1 MATSVSRERGAFPSD
16 WLRHF
21 VDEIPAGIA
30 VFDPELRY
38 VAANPRWINAFR
50 LASATLSGRRHDE
63 IGGLSGLGI
72 AELQSRALAGDTVE
86 GYVHIEI
93 DGVVHQQLVSLR
105 PRVTTDGTVIG
116 VLAALHEIAAAAN
129 QQVIEEAPDQLTGIA
144 GRATFLA
151 RVGSVLEASAT
162 GTAMFLLDIDNFKGI
177 NDLYGARV
185 GDAVLKTV
193 ATRLIT
199 STRSRALLAAGSGG
213 APGQVHADLVTRL
226 GADEFGIVLSRP
238 ASPADA
244 EIFARRLLQVVRAPI
259 LAGDQRI
266 RLTASVGYL
275 ITGPAQRSEDDVL
288 RDLDVALQ
296 EAKLR
301 GPNSSKIWEPALTS

>member
-1 MATSVSRERGAFPSD
+1 MRGAQIISAAMATSVSRERGAFPSD

-21 VDEIPAGIA
+21 VDELPAGIA

-105 PRVTTDGTVIG
+105 PRVTADGTVIG

-129 QQVIEEAPDQLTGIA
+129 QQVIEEALDQQI
-144 GRATFLA
+144 GRAH
-151 RVGSVLEASAT
+151 V
-162 GTAMFLLDIDNFKGI
+162 
-177 NDLYGARV
+177 
-185 GDAVLKTV
+185 
-193 ATRLIT
+193 
-199 STRSRALLAAGSGG
+199 
-213 APGQVHADLVTRL
+213 
-226 GADEFGIVLSRP
+226 
-238 ASPADA
+238 
-244 EIFARRLLQVVRAPI
+244 
-259 LAGDQRI
+259 
-266 RLTASVGYL
+266 
-275 ITGPAQRSEDDVL
+275 
-288 RDLDVALQ
+288 
-296 EAKLR
+296 
-301 GPNSSKIWEPALTS
+301 

>member
-1 MATSVSRERGAFPSD
+1 MATSVNRERGAFPSD

-63 IGGLSGLGI
+63 VGGLSGLGI

-105 PRVTTDGTVIG
+105 PRVTADGTVIG

-129 QQVIEEAPDQLTGIA
+129 QQLIEEAPDQLTGIA
-144 GRATFLA
+144 GRASFLA
-151 RVGSVLEASAT
+151 RVGSALEASAT

-185 GDAVLKTV
+185 GDAVLQTI
-193 ATRLIT
+193 ATRLVT
-199 STRSRALLAAGSGG
+199 STRSRALLTAGPEIQP
-213 APGQVHADLVTRL
+213 APAHGDLIARL
-226 GADEFGIVLSRP
+226 GADEFGIILDAVGNS
-238 ASPADA
+238 ADA
-244 EIFARRLLQVVRAPI
+244 EL
-259 LAGDQRI
+259 
-266 RLTASVGYL
+266 
-275 ITGPAQRSEDDVL
+275 
-288 RDLDVALQ
+288 
-296 EAKLR
+296 
-301 GPNSSKIWEPALTS
+301 